1 MSRDPVTALTTLVLA
16 AFLNERVASAVTF
29 LFFRPSGARRQP
41 EQAARSD
48 WNRQVLSFCVCA
60 ILAAVGLFTVLPRE
74 QLLANLGL
82 TLKPPLEMA
91 VLFAL
96 LVGGADRISA
106 LFKAPEASPSR
117 EATSPPLEVRGT
129 IRLDDGPATR

>member
-1 MSRDPVTALTTLVLA
+1 MNRDPVTALTTLVLA
-16 AFLNERVASAVTF
+16 AFLIERVASAVTF
-29 LFFRPSGARRQP
+29 LFFRPGLTRRP
-41 EQAARSD
+41 PDEAARSD
-48 WNRQVLSFCVCA
+48 WNRQVLYFSVCA
-60 ILAAVGLFTVLPRE
+60 ILAAVALSTVLPAE

-82 TLKPPLEMA
+82 TLKPPFETA

-106 LFKAPEASPSR
+106 LVKAPEASHSR
-117 EATSPPLEVRGT
+117 EATAPPLEVRGT